1 MSIFKNTKTLSKVLR
16 KFRVDNELTGKE
28 LAEKLK
34 ISPAFLSRI
43 EKDKCNTISEKL
55 RCRLVN
61 LFKEYHF
68 SDSDILKLQ
77 CLIDIANG
85 KVSLVGLPA
94 EQKKIAVRLASMD
107 LTEAQIEQINKLL
120 GSL

>member
-55 RCRLVN
+55 RCRLID

-68 SDSDILKLQ
+68 SDSDILKLK
-77 CLIDIANG
+77 CLIDVATCRTKENSRAPCVNGTDGSAN
-85 KVSLVGLPA
+85 
-94 EQKKIAVRLASMD
+94 
-107 LTEAQIEQINKLL
+107 
-120 GSL
+120 

>member
-1 MSIFKNTKTLSKVLR
+1 MSILKNTKTLSKVLK

-43 EKDKCNTISEKL
+43 ERDRCNTISEKL

-61 LFKEYHF
+61 LFREYHF

-77 CLIDIANG
+77 CLI
-85 KVSLVGLPA
+85 VSLVGLPA

-107 LTEAQIEQINKLL
+107 LTEAQIEKINKLL

>member
-55 RCRLVN
+55 RCRLID
-61 LFKEYHF
+61 LFKEYNF

-77 CLIDIANG
+77 CLIDVANG

-107 LTEAQIEQINKLL
+107 LTEAQIEQIKKLL
-120 GSL
+120 GLL